1 MFYDSTMPGAGSPV
15 GVEPM
20 SRSETLQSFGTQ
32 TSAISRAFRAEHLG
46 DDVESFEHR
55 DALASPELDLSVI
68 VTGGE

>member
-1 MFYDSTMPGAGSPV
+1 
-15 GVEPM
+15 M